1 MRIRS
6 IKPEF
11 WTSRT
16 VSSVSWDARL
26 VLKGLES
33 YVDDNGAGR
42 WDIELIVS
50 EVFPRDHFRNP
61 PETVARVSEAI
72 SELLQAGLLW
82 KYEAEDTSRGGRSV
96 EALYISNWEDLQR
109 IDKPNRGRIRRPDGT
124 LEYRDSTIRESSGN
138 LPEVLANVPEK
149 VAPVTEEQG
158 NRGTEE
164 QGNSNPPTPQ
174 RGKESDPYP
183 SSNKLPKDNG
193 RYEYP
198 PEFDTFYAAYPHA
211 RDAGN
216 KIGSYRS
223 WRTAVKSGTS
233 PDLILAGAEH
243 YASDPN
249 RVDQFTK
256 ACTTWLNKQ
265 GWLDG
270 PLPART
276 DVDRGLAA
284 AQRDMARYG
293 QQTEGSHLQVA
304 ADPYPWET
312 KEIGS

>member
-72 SELLQAGLLW
+72 SELLRAGLIW

-96 EALYISNWEDLQR
+96 EALYISSWEDLQR

-124 LEYRDSTIRESSGN
+124 L
-138 LPEVLANVPEK
+138 
-149 VAPVTEEQG
+149 
-158 NRGTEE
+158 
-164 QGNSNPPTPQ
+164 
-174 RGKESDPYP
+174 
-183 SSNKLPKDNG
+183 
-193 RYEYP
+193 
-198 PEFDTFYAAYPHA
+198 
-211 RDAGN
+211 
-216 KIGSYRS
+216 
-223 WRTAVKSGTS
+223 
-233 PDLILAGAEH
+233 
-243 YASDPN
+243 
-249 RVDQFTK
+249 
-256 ACTTWLNKQ
+256 
-265 GWLDG
+265 
-270 PLPART
+270 
-276 DVDRGLAA
+276 
-284 AQRDMARYG
+284 
-293 QQTEGSHLQVA
+293 
-304 ADPYPWET
+304 
-312 KEIGS
+312 